1 MPNPTKLP
9 TNVTTG
15 TTGHVDHTN
24 SVHSA
29 VNALTV
35 VRQSWRTTAYSLT
48 LADSGEVVEVSSA
61 DNLVVTVPSNA
72 AVQFPVGTVILISQ
86 YGTGQVTVAPAAGVT
101 IRTATSLTT
110 RVRYSEMSLRKR
122 ATDEWVASGD
132 LS

>member
-1 MPNPTKLP
+1 M
-9 TNVTTG
+9 
-15 TTGHVDHTN
+15 
-24 SVHSA
+24 
-29 VNALTV
+29 NALTV

-61 DNLVVTVPSNA
+61 ENLVVTVPSNS
-72 AVQFPVGTVILISQ
+72 AVQFPLGTVILISQ